1 MTTLTGQE
9 AYSLDICPRCEHR
22 VDAHR
27 GHGCTWC
34 GCSNNADDARNAAVA
49 LIIDRRVTGR
59 AHGRR
64 VRRDQA
70 RDPGWCVMGN
80 ACDHCGK
87 PLPKD
92 AGGLCTLCGE
102 EYERLLQARHD
113 EWWNE

>member
-49 LIIDRRVTGR
+49 LIIDRRVTAVLTAG
-59 AHGRR
+59 ACDETRR
-64 VRRDQA
+64 VTR
-70 RDPGWCVMGN
+70 
-80 ACDHCGK
+80 
-87 PLPKD
+87 
-92 AGGLCTLCGE
+92 GG
-102 EYERLLQARHD
+102 A
-113 EWWNE
+113 